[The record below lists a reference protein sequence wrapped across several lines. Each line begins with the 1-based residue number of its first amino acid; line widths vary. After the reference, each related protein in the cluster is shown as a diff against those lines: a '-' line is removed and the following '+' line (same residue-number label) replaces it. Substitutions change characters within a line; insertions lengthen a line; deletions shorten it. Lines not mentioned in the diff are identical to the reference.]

1 MTRPYSNDLR
11 ERAMARVAA
20 GETIR
25 VVAAALRISPSCVS
39 KWSGRLRAT
48 GSVSAGQI
56 GGHKPRVLS
65 GAHADWLRAR
75 VSSASFTLRGLAAEL
90 AERGV
95 KVDYRSVWEF
105 AHREGLSFKK
115 KPSWRR
121 SRPGLTSLANAPAGR
136 PIRIGSIAGV
146 SSSSTRPG

>member
-48 GSVSAGQI
+48 GSVSAGRLAATSARFVGRSRRLAAGPGVVRFFYAAGT
-56 GGHKPRVLS
+56 GG
-65 GAHADWLRAR
+65 GACRAR
-75 VSSASFTLRGLAAEL
+75 
-90 AERGV
+90 
-95 KVDYRSVWEF
+95 
-105 AHREGLSFKK
+105 REGRL
-115 KPSWRR
+115 
-121 SRPGLTSLANAPAGR
+121 
-136 PIRIGSIAGV
+136 
-146 SSSSTRPG
+146 

>member
-56 GGHKPRVLS
+56 GGHKPHVLS

-115 KPSWRR
+115 NRR
-121 SRPGLTSLANAPAGR
+121 GGGADQA
-136 PIRIGSIAGV
+136 
-146 SSSSTRPG
+146 

>member
-1 MTRPYSNDLR
+1 MTKPYSNDLR

-25 VVAAALRISPSCVS
+25 MVAAALRISPSCVS

-48 GSVSAGQI
+48 GSISAGKI

-65 GAHADWLRAR
+65 GGHADWLRER
-75 VSSASFTLRGLAAEL
+75 VSCGPFTLRGLVAEL

-95 KVDYRSVWEF
+95 KVDYRAVWEF
-105 AHREGLSFKK
+105 AHHEGLSFKK
-115 KPSWRR
+115 NRR
-121 SRPGLTSLANAPAGR
+121 RGGAEAA
-136 PIRIGSIAGV
+136 
-146 SSSSTRPG
+146 

>member
-1 MTRPYSNDLR
+1 MTKPYSNDLR
-11 ERAMARVAA
+11 ERAMARVAS

-48 GSVSAGQI
+48 GSISPGKV

-65 GAHADWLRAR
+65 GGHADWLRER
-75 VSSASFTLRGLAAEL
+75 VSSGGPFTLRELVAEL

-95 KVDYRSVWEF
+95 KVDYRAVWEF

-115 KPSWRR
+115 NRGR
-121 SRPGLTSLANAPAGR
+121 GGAEPA
-136 PIRIGSIAGV
+136 
-146 SSSSTRPG
+146 

>member
-1 MTRPYSNDLR
+1 
-11 ERAMARVAA
+11 MARVAA
-20 GETIR
+20 AETIR

-75 VSSASFTLRGLAAEL
+75 MSSAPFTLRGLAAEL
-90 AERGV
+90 SQRGV

-105 AHREGLSFKK
+105 THREGLSFQ

-121 SRPGLTSLANAPAGR
+121 SRSGLTSSANAPAGR
-136 PIRIGSIAGV
+136 PIRTASIAGA